1 MLATLRQRNFA
12 LLWFGGLISLTGD
25 WMLFIAL
32 PIYVYTL
39 TGSTLATSAMFV
51 AEMIPNLLLG
61 SVAGVF
67 VDRWDRKHTMVI
79 ANLLLALG
87 LLPLVA
93 VRSAEWLW
101 LVYLVGFVESAI
113 VQFFKPAESA
123 LLPQL
128 VTEEHLI
135 AANSLNALNSNLA
148 RLVGPALGGIVAGL
162 LGLPGVVFLD
172 AGSFL
177 ITSIMIALIGGV
189 PTRASAAMPRS
200 PGTPV
205 TAWVAIWREWLAGLR
220 LVRSER
226 PVLIVF
232 IMLAITALG
241 EGVMGVLFVV
251 FVNKVLGGGALE
263 IGWLMS
269 AQAVGGLIGGVIVG
283 FASTLLSPARLI
295 GLSAIM
301 FGLIDLAI
309 FNYPAFIPGIALG
322 LILFVVVGVP
332 GVGFMSGVNTLLQTA
347 VVDQYRGRVFGAL
360 GTTQAL
366 LMLIGTLAA
375 GMLGDRL
382 GVVTMLNIQGGGY
395 VLAGCA
401 ALILLPGAA
410 TWATRIRQQ
419 EAQPSKN
426 MNEFVP

>member
-1 MLATLRQRNFA
+1 
-12 LLWFGGLISLTGD
+12 
-25 WMLFIAL
+25 
-32 PIYVYTL
+32 
-39 TGSTLATSAMFV
+39 
-51 AEMIPNLLLG
+51 
-61 SVAGVF
+61 
-67 VDRWDRKHTMVI
+67 
-79 ANLLLALG
+79 
-87 LLPLVA
+87 
-93 VRSAEWLW
+93 
-101 LVYLVGFVESAI
+101 
-113 VQFFKPAESA
+113 
-123 LLPQL
+123 
-128 VTEEHLI
+128 
-135 AANSLNALNSNLA
+135 
-148 RLVGPALGGIVAGL
+148 
-162 LGLPGVVFLD
+162 
-172 AGSFL
+172 
-177 ITSIMIALIGGV
+177 
-189 PTRASAAMPRS
+189 
-200 PGTPV
+200 
-205 TAWVAIWREWLAGLR
+205 
-220 LVRSER
+220 
-226 PVLIVF
+226 
-232 IMLAITALG
+232 
-241 EGVMGVLFVV
+241 V

-283 FASTLLSPARLI
+283 FASRLLSPARLI

-410 TWATRIRQQ
+410 TWATRIGQQ

-426 MNEFVP
+426 MNEFVS